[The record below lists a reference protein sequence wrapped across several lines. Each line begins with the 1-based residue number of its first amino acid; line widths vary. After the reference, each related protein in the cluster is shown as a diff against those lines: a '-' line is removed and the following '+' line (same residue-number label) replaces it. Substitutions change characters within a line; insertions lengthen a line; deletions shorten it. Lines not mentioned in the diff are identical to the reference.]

1 VLHFGYLGSVL
12 MNKYCQGPKCHT
24 YMTTDRKRGI
34 KGSKYYQTRTVGR
47 YGYGDG
53 SFCTM
58 NCQGDWWAK
67 HGTRAI
73 DHFGRL
79 HEPIRLVPENAWVKD
94 YDYEYINNTSVYTHH
109 FKNKL
114 TDERILLTEA
124 QYNDNDYTIER
135 IRG

>member
-1 VLHFGYLGSVL
+1 
-12 MNKYCQGPKCHT
+12 
-24 YMTTDRKRGI
+24 MTTDRKRGM
-34 KGSKYYQTRTVGR
+34 KGDKYFQTRTVGQ

-53 SFCTM
+53 SFCTVG
-58 NCQGDWWAK
+58 CLGDWWAK

-79 HEPIRLVPENAWVKD
+79 HEPIRLAHENAWVKE

-114 TDERILLTEA
+114 TNERIPLTLA
-124 QYNDNDYTIER
+124 QYDDTNYTIER
-135 IRG
+135 ARQTERIERITT